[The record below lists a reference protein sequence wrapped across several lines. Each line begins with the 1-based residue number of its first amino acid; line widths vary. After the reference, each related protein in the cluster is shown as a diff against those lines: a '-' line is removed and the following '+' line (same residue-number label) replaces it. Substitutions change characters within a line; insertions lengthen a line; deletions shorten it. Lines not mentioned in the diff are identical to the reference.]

1 MSVMLNGE
9 WQIGE
14 KCIQACGSDLSLC
27 YNFEIL
33 FRRNIAFI
41 VQFNA
46 YEFLYQHKSFLSC
59 PIKTFATEME
69 NIQ

>member
-1 MSVMLNGE
+1 MLNSE
-9 WQIGE
+9 LQIGE

-41 VQFNA
+41 VQYIA
-46 YEFLYQHKSFLSC
+46 YESLYKHNSFLPC
-59 PIKTFATEME
+59 PLTTFATEME